1 MRDTLRACALLWVPL
16 LCTGCLVQ
24 STNPFFTRESVAP
37 LPDAVGK
44 WQLLKDMGADL
55 GKDEKKAA
63 VDPWVIRAV
72 AGGDVPSYQV
82 TTYDRGNRESTLY
95 AVFFTVNGQ
104 TYCSVTPA
112 QNHKANKYWNAGVCP
127 VHTLCKVEL
136 KGDLLSLRFLD
147 REWVQRAVAKKEL
160 AFPVAHKGNRSLLL
174 SPAAEEWKTFLEKC
188 GKTEGVFS
196 ERNPLELRRIK
207 DVPPAE
213 LKPVEPKAQ
222 PEDEF

>member
-1 MRDTLRACALLWVPL
+1 MRSVRVACALAFVPI

-24 STNPFFTRESVAP
+24 STHPFFTRESVTP

-44 WQLLKDMGADL
+44 WRLLKDMGADL
-55 GKDEKKAA
+55 EKDEKNAA
-63 VDPWVIRAV
+63 ANPWIIRAV
-72 AGGDVPSYQV
+72 AGGEVPSCQV
-82 TTYDRGNRESTLY
+82 TTYDRGQREGTLY
-95 AVFFTVNGQ
+95 VVFFTVNGE
-104 TYCSVTPA
+104 TYGSVMPE
-112 QNHKANKYWNAGVCP
+112 QNPKASKYWNAGHCP

-136 KGDLLSLRFLD
+136 KGDLLRLRFLN
-147 REWVQRAVAKKEL
+147 REWVERAVARKEL